1 MKYKCGCF
9 MYDLPN
15 TACVF
20 CQKCDVFYDYTG
32 GIYMLL
38 CSDNKPIM
46 KNGLCF
52 KGCDDRK
59 PFPLGT
65 SFDVSTDDIIAHKL
79 TELGNYMKKKR

>member
-38 CSDNKPIM
+38 
-46 KNGLCF
+46 
-52 KGCDDRK
+52 
-59 PFPLGT
+59 
-65 SFDVSTDDIIAHKL
+65 
-79 TELGNYMKKKR
+79 